1 MKLDEINRIIIEN
14 NVLNT
19 MHMDIEPISFKYN
32 LLLSLSDDENSR
44 DKVSFY
50 FYDVSSVKMKDIGGG
65 LTQFMHLKISI
76 IDIFNDRNKYII
88 EDIEDEKLSFEF
100 NAVDFLG

>member
-32 LLLSLSDDENSR
+32 LLLSLSADENSEI
-44 DKVSFY
+44 KYLFIFMMSAVS
-50 FYDVSSVKMKDIGGG
+50 K
-65 LTQFMHLKISI
+65 
-76 IDIFNDRNKYII
+76 
-88 EDIEDEKLSFEF
+88 
-100 NAVDFLG
+100 